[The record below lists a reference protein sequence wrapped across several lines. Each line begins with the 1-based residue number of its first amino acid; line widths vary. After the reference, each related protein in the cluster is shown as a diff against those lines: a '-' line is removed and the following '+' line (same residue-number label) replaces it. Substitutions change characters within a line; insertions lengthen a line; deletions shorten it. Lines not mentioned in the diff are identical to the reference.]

1 MGVGTRMH
9 LSPTGR
15 GVKEEGEVRTVLGK
29 SFPPG
34 VRKSFPLNIN
44 GGGFGGAPGF
54 LYMQPPVFY

>member
-34 VRKSFPLNIN
+34 VRKPFPLNIN
-44 GGGFGGAPGF
+44 GGGFGGAHGF
-54 LYMQPPVFY
+54 LYT